1 MAANNQFITTE
12 HTELLQKLVK
22 EVVNDPSTYMGS
34 KFIPSIALPVRKI
47 RTEVVEATGGLTGQ
61 HVIGTDPEYI
71 QSFGT
76 RVQEFDPPAFKE
88 AIHYDEKKILWLRE
102 LGENGRNK
110 RGIRQYIDLD
120 VDRLNRRLEA
130 RIEYFRWQ
138 SIFGGGFSYMGNTVS
153 YGIPS
158 ANQATPLSAVNWST
172 DGVSANNSADPIRD
186 IRYWTLGGLSTFRK
200 YKIRNMIMNPNTA
213 RWILD
218 NTGVQGLIK
227 AYFSS
232 DIFGAFE
239 LNKTLQMLIPGC
251 PQVVVYDGWYQT
263 EAVGSGTTTTGN
275 AAVSGQITVSDA
287 LYFIPDGCI
296 FFEVSSLPG
305 GDKIGEFVQ
314 GVQLASGSI
323 DQPGFGK
330 FLVIDEN
337 IAPGTKGGPKNPY
350 LDIVAGVYGG
360 VKLDRPFD
368 VLTAYVSSVTY
379 PTFTL

>member
-1 MAANNQFITTE
+1 MAINQFVTTE
-12 HTELLQKLVK
+12 HTEILQKLVR

-47 RTEVVEATGGLTGQ
+47 RTEVIEANGGLTNA

-76 RVQEFDPPAFKE
+76 RVQEFEAPAFKE

-102 LGENGRNK
+102 LGDNGRNM
-110 RGIRQYIDLD
+110 RGIRQYIDID

-130 RIEYFRWQ
+130 RIEYMRWQ
-138 SIFGGGFSYMGNTVS
+138 AIFNGGFSYMGNTVS
-153 YGIPS
+153 YGVPS
-158 ANQATPLSAVNWST
+158 ANQATPIGQNWST
-172 DGVSANNSADPIRD
+172 DGINANNSANPIQD
-186 IRYWTLGGLSTFRK
+186 IRYWTLGGLAQFRK
-200 YKIRNMIMNPNTA
+200 YKIRNMVMSPNTV

-218 NTGVQGLIK
+218 NSNVQALIK
-227 AYFSS
+227 TYFSS
-232 DIFGAFE
+232 DIFGAYE

-251 PQVVVYDGWYQT
+251 PQIVVYDGWYQT
-263 EAVGSGTTTTGN
+263 ENVGTGFTSS
-275 AAVSGQITVSDA
+275 AGLPTVAGQISVSNTV
-287 LYFIPDGCI
+287 YFIPDGAI

-330 FLVIDEN
+330 FLVVDEC
-337 IAPGTKGGPKNPY
+337 IAPGTRGGPKNPF
-350 LDIVAGVYGG
+350 LDLIAGVYGG
-360 VKLDRPFD
+360 VKMDRPFD
-368 VLTAYVSSVTY
+368 LLTAYVSSVAA
-379 PTFTL
+379 PAWSL